1 MATNTHIVDT
11 ERCRER
17 LFEALITGSRPAARD
32 LVEQARAEG
41 LPAEHVLTDLFW
53 PLYETIETLHRQD
66 QLSQLSYRLAS
77 RLLRVL
83 VDQGSQA
90 LDRPAPIGRTVFA
103 VSGPSEGDEMGAQL
117 AVDLLEARGYDVTYA
132 GGGIPND
139 EIMGQ
144 IHESRPD
151 IFLTFATAPTDLP
164 EIRALIDNL
173 HEIGACPD
181 LQIAVG
187 GGVFNRAEGLAEEIG
202 ADIWAADPL
211 EMVESLTDLPTQR
224 ATADQR
230 TVGKKRLNTT
240 GTPAQQ
246 RKAA

>member
-1 MATNTHIVDT
+1 MV
-11 ERCRER
+11 
-17 LFEALITGSRPAARD
+17 
-32 LVEQARAEG
+32 
-41 LPAEHVLTDLFW
+41 W
-53 PLYETIETLHRQD
+53 
-66 QLSQLSYRLAS
+66 
-77 RLLRVL
+77 
-83 VDQGSQA
+83 
-90 LDRPAPIGRTVFA
+90 
-103 VSGPSEGDEMGAQL
+103 VSPSSPMGAQL
-117 AVDLLEARGYDVTYA
+117 AGDRLEARGYDVTYA

-187 GGVFNRAEGLAEEIG
+187 GGVCNRAEGLAEEIG